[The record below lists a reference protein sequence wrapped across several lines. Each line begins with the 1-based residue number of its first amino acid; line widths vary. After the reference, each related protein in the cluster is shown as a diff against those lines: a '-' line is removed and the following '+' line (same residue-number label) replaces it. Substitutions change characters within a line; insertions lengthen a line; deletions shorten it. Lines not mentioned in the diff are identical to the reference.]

1 MPELPEVETIKRG
14 LEPALVDA
22 RFENVVQRRPDLR
35 FPFPENFT
43 ARLRGR
49 RVKALSRRSKYL
61 LANLEGEE
69 VLVMHLG
76 MSGRFTI
83 ESCEKP
89 GTKPGTFAHAT
100 SANPRHDHIV
110 FHMSHGGTVTY
121 NDPRRFGFM
130 LLLNEKD
137 LPRHRMFRTLGPEPL
152 SNAFNALTLAAKAAG
167 KNVDLKT
174 FLMDQRVVAG
184 LGNIYICEALHQ
196 SGLSPRRQAA
206 CLVRKS
212 GKPTDRAERLVHAI
226 RDVLTKAIVAGGSSL
241 RDYRQADGA
250 LGYFQHTFATYG
262 RDGKN
267 CERDNCSGTIRR
279 IIQAG
284 RSSFYCPRCQH

>member
-69 VLVMHLG
+69 VLIMHLG

-83 ESCEKP
+83 ESCEKS

-137 LPRHRMFRTLGPEPL
+137 LPQHRMFRTLGPEPL